1 MQIVATKNER
11 KRRQKQCDQM
21 LEYRVAQLVTNGA
34 QRVATAKFTKKV
46 MFSKVNHNITK
57 NLGYFY
63 NKINDPKLLKIAQ
76 SGHTELKQEIRKK
89 MLWICVQKIFE
100 DGKQKLAHK
109 TSRRRISLTNIFDF
123 QKGC

>member
-1 MQIVATKNER
+1 
-11 KRRQKQCDQM
+11 M
-21 LEYRVAQLVTNGA
+21 LEYRVAQQVTNGA

-76 SGHTELKQEIRKK
+76 SGHTALFINIELLDRE
-89 MLWICVQKIFE
+89 CVTF
-100 DGKQKLAHK
+100 
-109 TSRRRISLTNIFDF
+109 SS
-123 QKGC
+123 

>member
-21 LEYRVAQLVTNGA
+21 LEYRVAQQVTNGA

-89 MLWICVQKIFE
+89 MLRICVQKF
-100 DGKQKLAHK
+100 
-109 TSRRRISLTNIFDF
+109 SRTENKS
-123 QKGC
+123 